1 MSTRRWANSARPA
14 GVELLLVVAVDG
26 HRLLERGDSSLAQIQ
41 EEYIDR
47 TVAALSPLAEDH
59 DLVITYGPGP
69 HAGLLATD
77 GGFDPDVSPLHPLDV
92 LDAHTQAMIGYLLL
106 QAFENALPGREV
118 VSLTCQTEVAADD
131 LAFEDPTTF
140 VGPFHT
146 DEESRSFAALRSWR
160 VQPDGSAW
168 RRVVASPEPL
178 AMVQL
183 STIRMLLGDS
193 AVVICDGGGGIPVTR
208 GGDGRLRGVDAVIDS
223 NLGAALLARDLR
235 ADALLILTDV
245 ANSQGGPGADATLPI
260 GRTTPAFLRAR
271 SLPDKSMDPKVEATC
286 RFVEATGNRAMIGR
300 LADASDLVRGICGTV
315 VEPVGDEVSVELL
328 AAGRRG

>member
-1 MSTRRWANSARPA
+1 M
-14 GVELLLVVAVDG
+14 
-26 HRLLERGDSSLAQIQ
+26 
-41 EEYIDR
+41 
-47 TVAALSPLAEDH
+47 
-59 DLVITYGPGP
+59 
-69 HAGLLATD
+69 
-77 GGFDPDVSPLHPLDV
+77 
-92 LDAHTQAMIGYLLL
+92 
-106 QAFENALPGREV
+106 
-118 VSLTCQTEVAADD
+118 
-131 LAFEDPTTF
+131 
-140 VGPFHT
+140 
-146 DEESRSFAALRSWR
+146 
-160 VQPDGSAW
+160 
-168 RRVVASPEPL
+168 
-178 AMVQL
+178 
-183 STIRMLLGDS
+183 
-193 AVVICDGGGGIPVTR
+193 TR

>member
-1 MSTRRWANSARPA
+1 
-14 GVELLLVVAVDG
+14 LLLVVAVDG
-26 HRLLERGDSSLAQIQ
+26 HPLLERGDRSLAQIQ

-59 DLVITYGPGP
+59 DLVITYVLGP

-77 GGFDPDVSPLHPLDV
+77 GGFDPDVFPLHPLDL

-131 LAFEDPTTF
+131 LAFRHPTTF
-140 VGPFHT
+140 VGPFYS
-146 DEESRSFAALRSWR
+146 DEESRSFAAVRGWR

-193 AVVICDGGGGIPVTR
+193 AVVICDGGGIPVTR
-208 GGDGRLRGVDAVIDS
+208 GDDGRLRGVHAVID
-223 NLGAALLARDLR
+223 NDLGAALLARDLR

-245 ANSQGGPGADATLPI
+245 ADPQGSPGADAILSI

-271 SLPDKSMDPKVEATC
+271 SLYDNSMDPKVEATC
-286 RFVEATGNRAMIGR
+286 RFVEVTGNRAMIGR
-300 LADASDLVRGICGTV
+300 LADAGDLVRGICGTV
-315 VEPVGDEVSVELL
+315 VEPVGHEVSVEFV

>member
-1 MSTRRWANSARPA
+1 
-14 GVELLLVVAVDG
+14 LLLVVAVDG
-26 HRLLERGDSSLAQIQ
+26 HPLLERGDSSLAQIQ

-59 DLVITYGPGP
+59 DLVITHVPGRN
-69 HAGLLATD
+69 AGLLATD
-77 GGFDPDVSPLHPLDV
+77 GGFDPDVFPLHPLDV
-92 LDAHTQAMIGYLLL
+92 LDANSQAMIGYLLL
-106 QAFENALPGREV
+106 QGFENALPGREV

-131 LAFEDPTTF
+131 LAFGHPTTF
-140 VGPFHT
+140 VGPFYS
-146 DEESRSFAALRSWR
+146 DEESRLSAAVRGWCI
-160 VQPDGSAW
+160 QPHGSAR

-193 AVVICDGGGGIPVTR
+193 AVVICDGGGIPVTR
-208 GGDGRLRGVDAVIDS
+208 GDDGRLRRVHAVIDN

-245 ANSQGGPGADATLPI
+245 ANSQGNPGGDAKLPI

-271 SLPDKSMDPKVEATC
+271 SLSDNSMDSKVEATC

-300 LADASDLVRGICGTV
+300 LADASDLVGGICGTV

-328 AAGRRG
+328 AVGRRG